1 MGQRIGLIAGSGPFP
16 LIFSEKA
23 REKGYQVYAV
33 GYHNETDP
41 ALADRVEALEIIY
54 IGQIKRLIKFFKRHQ
69 VTDAVMIGAIKKPGA
84 ISDIRPDIKAISLY
98 AGMRKNSHD
107 DRVLRL
113 FAKALEEEGVYIRPS
128 TFLLPELLAQEGC
141 WTKRIPTKDEQ
152 PDIELGWR
160 MAKAI
165 GKLDIGQCV
174 VVAIDAK
181 RVVEGMEPAGDAGP
195 RWTVTISGGR
205 VPTDLDAIAWAEEAV
220 AAGAGEVLLTSMDAD
235 GTLGG
240 YDVALTRAVAEAVPV
255 PVIASGGAGC
265 PEHFVEALTEGRA
278 DAALAASLFHDRMLS
293 IGEVKAHLAAR
304 DVPVRITD
312 DLG

>member
-23 REKGYQVYAV
+23 REKGYQVYAI
-33 GYHNETDP
+33 GYHDETDP
-41 ALADRVEALEIIY
+41 GLADRVEALEIIY
-54 IGQIKRLIKFFKRHQ
+54 IGQVKRLLKFFKRHQ
-69 VTDAVMIGAIKKPGA
+69 ITDAVMIGAIKKPGS
-84 ISDIRPDIKAISLY
+84 ISEIRPDIKAISLY

-174 VVAIDAK
+174 VVANGSVLAVEAIDGTDSTIRRGGQLAK
-181 RVVEGMEPAGDAGP
+181 GNAVVVKVCKPIQDFRFDVPAVGSQ
-195 RWTVTISGGR
+195 TIK
-205 VPTDLDAIAWAEEAV
+205 TMN
-220 AAGAGEVLLTSMDAD
+220 AAGASVLVIEAGKSLVFDQQEMVSLAD
-235 GTLGG
+235 RCKISI
-240 YDVALTRAVAEAVPV
+240 VALNR
-255 PVIASGGAGC
+255 
-265 PEHFVEALTEGRA
+265 PEQP
-278 DAALAASLFHDRMLS
+278 D
-293 IGEVKAHLAAR
+293 I
-304 DVPVRITD
+304 
-312 DLG
+312 

>member
-113 FAKALEEEGVYIRPS
+113 FAKALEEEGIYIRPS

-141 WTKRIPTKDEQ
+141 WTKRAPTKDEK
-152 PDIELGWR
+152 PDIELGWK

-174 VVAIDAK
+174 VVANGSVMAVEAIDGTDSTIRRGGQLANGNA
-181 RVVEGMEPAGDAGP
+181 VVVKVCKPIQDFRFDVPAVGSQ
-195 RWTVTISGGR
+195 TIK
-205 VPTDLDAIAWAEEAV
+205 TMN
-220 AAGAGEVLLTSMDAD
+220 AAGASVLVIEAGKSLVFDQQEMVSLAD
-235 GTLGG
+235 QCKISI
-240 YDVALTRAVAEAVPV
+240 VALNR
-255 PVIASGGAGC
+255 
-265 PEHFVEALTEGRA
+265 PEQP
-278 DAALAASLFHDRMLS
+278 DA
-293 IGEVKAHLAAR
+293 
-304 DVPVRITD
+304 
-312 DLG
+312 